1 MKMTIASIPEIL
13 DELKAGRMVIIVDDE
28 DRENEGD
35 LMMAAEFMTP
45 EAVNFMVTNA
55 RGLLCITLT
64 EERCKQLNLSL
75 MAQKNKS
82 SFGTNF
88 TISIEAANGV
98 TTGISAADRAKTI
111 LAAVAP
117 GATPDDVVSPG
128 HIFPCMARPGGVLY
142 RGGHTE
148 AGCDLTRLAGLT
160 PATAICEILKPDG
173 TMARLPDLEKFAEAQ
188 HLKIG
193 TIADL
198 IKLRSEKES
207 LLERLGHR
215 PLETEEG
222 VFELYV
228 YREKISN
235 ETHLALVHG
244 KPLPEKE
251 TLARVHEPMSVMD
264 FLDERSG
271 PHSWG
276 VFPALKAL
284 KKADA
289 GVLVLLHKAETSE
302 ALRARALD
310 GKSPSASPMELRDFG
325 IGAQILRD
333 LNVRKMRLLSRPRK
347 MPSMTGWG
355 LEVTGYEE
363 MQD

>member
-1 MKMTIASIPEIL
+1 
-13 DELKAGRMVIIVDDE
+13 
-28 DRENEGD
+28 
-35 LMMAAEFMTP
+35 
-45 EAVNFMVTNA
+45 
-55 RGLLCITLT
+55 
-64 EERCKQLNLSL
+64 
-75 MAQKNKS
+75 
-82 SFGTNF
+82 
-88 TISIEAANGV
+88 
-98 TTGISAADRAKTI
+98 
-111 LAAVAP
+111 
-117 GATPDDVVSPG
+117 
-128 HIFPCMARPGGVLY
+128 
-142 RGGHTE
+142 
-148 AGCDLTRLAGLT
+148 
-160 PATAICEILKPDG
+160 
-173 TMARLPDLEKFAEAQ
+173 
-188 HLKIG
+188 
-193 TIADL
+193 
-198 IKLRSEKES
+198 
-207 LLERLGHR
+207 
-215 PLETEEG
+215 
-222 VFELYV
+222 
-228 YREKISN
+228 
-235 ETHLALVHG
+235 
-244 KPLPEKE
+244 
-251 TLARVHEPMSVMD
+251 MSVMD